1 MFRTRFFLTVLAAGL
16 LIAAAAAPVWAQQ
29 TPPIQGDSQQ
39 LIAILQK
46 ADAPLFDKAKACQAL
61 AVIGKKDAIPVL
73 AGLLSNPELAH
84 YARFGLET
92 IPDPSVDDTLRDAA
106 GKLQGQLLVGVLS
119 SIGSRRD
126 AKAVGLLTAKLGDS
140 DRAVATAA
148 AISLGRIASPEAVAV
163 LEKALAGSP
172 EIRTAV
178 AGACL
183 TAADVLLTQGKKAES
198 AAIYDVLRKADVVK
212 YIQLAAI
219 EGAIRARGPEGLALL
234 AESLR
239 SDDPQV
245 FRAGLHAAQQLRG
258 PDAATALIAELKL
271 SESVNPYPRQTLL
284 IYALGDLGE
293 KAALPIVLKAA
304 QSPAR
309 DIRQAAIHVLGTLG
323 DEQAVP
329 VLLAT
334 AIDEGSGLA
343 SVAQQSLVEL
353 EGDGIDAALTAQL
366 AQSKGKALAVI
377 IDLVG
382 QRNVTSA
389 VPTLI
394 QAADDA
400 DMAVRDAAIQALGR
414 TVGPDQLALL
424 IGRVVTP
431 KAGDTAGVAKEAL
444 RTACIRMPDRDV
456 AAGKLLAAIPQASGE
471 AKTSLFELVGVV
483 GGTKALEGAREA
495 ARSENDETK
504 DAATRVLGAW
514 MSADAAPVLLD
525 LAKTETSNKYKV
537 RALRGYIRIAR
548 QLDMEPKQRMEM
560 CRQAI
565 EVAQRA
571 DEKRLAIE
579 VLSRVHSA
587 QALAQV
593 VPYLQDAS
601 VKEAASD
608 TAIKISDKIIQGA
621 PKAVA
626 DAMKQVIA
634 ATGNK
639 DLATRAKNLL
649 ALAEKK
655 LSSK

>member
-1 MFRTRFFLTVLAAGL
+1 
-16 LIAAAAAPVWAQQ
+16 
-29 TPPIQGDSQQ
+29 
-39 LIAILQK
+39 
-46 ADAPLFDKAKACQAL
+46 
-61 AVIGKKDAIPVL
+61 
-73 AGLLSNPELAH
+73 
-84 YARFGLET
+84 
-92 IPDPSVDDTLRDAA
+92 
-106 GKLQGQLLVGVLS
+106 
-119 SIGSRRD
+119 
-126 AKAVGLLTAKLGDS
+126 
-140 DRAVATAA
+140 
-148 AISLGRIASPEAVAV
+148 
-163 LEKALAGSP
+163 
-172 EIRTAV
+172 
-178 AGACL
+178 
-183 TAADVLLTQGKKAES
+183 
-198 AAIYDVLRKADVVK
+198 
-212 YIQLAAI
+212 
-219 EGAIRARGPEGLALL
+219 
-234 AESLR
+234 
-239 SDDPQV
+239 
-245 FRAGLHAAQQLRG
+245 
-258 PDAATALIAELKL
+258 
-271 SESVNPYPRQTLL
+271 TLL

-353 EGDGIDAALTAQL
+353 EGDAIDAALTAQL

-400 DMAVRDAAIQALGR
+400 DTAVRNAAIQALGR

-471 AKTSLFELVGVV
+471 AKTSLFELVGLV